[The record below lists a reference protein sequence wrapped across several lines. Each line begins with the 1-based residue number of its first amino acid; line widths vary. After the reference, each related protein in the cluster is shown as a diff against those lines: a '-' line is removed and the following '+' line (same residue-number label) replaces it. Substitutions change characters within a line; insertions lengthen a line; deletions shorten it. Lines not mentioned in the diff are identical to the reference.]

1 LRGLTSRRTIH
12 SVSATPKAI
21 SELRVQPAIAFG
33 GCAVRVL
40 GFDFE
45 ARVEQQLTL
54 SEIPDAMQRAVFVWI
69 DVEVHQCEG
78 ARALL
83 EALGLI
89 SGDLIDEA
97 LTNGPAT
104 KLARYDGYL
113 HFAVRDCRVVE
124 LAADPRTPETKP
136 APRELAADRLDCAVG
151 ARFLLSI
158 HRGPVAC
165 LEATRRV
172 YRHDF
177 ERFARSPSF
186 LVYEL
191 WDQLVEHYG
200 RVQEEFEDR
209 VEAVQRELRG
219 EVNDDDV
226 FSRVSELSADLL
238 NFRKL
243 VLPARA
249 VLSELSSRRSPYLS
263 ETTQRLL
270 GNVVGSVERVLQ
282 DVMVDRDILS
292 ESLNTYMSLVSH
304 RTNHVMKRL
313 TVVNVIFLPLTF
325 LCGVYGMNFDYLPEL
340 RWQYGYALFWL
351 FVASIVTA
359 IAWLSKRARLF

>member
-1 LRGLTSRRTIH
+1 MRL
-12 SVSATPKAI
+12 VSALP
-21 SELRVQPAIAFG
+21 PAIDQLFPRPPVVVED
-33 GCAVRVL
+33 CTVRVL

-45 ARVEQQLTL
+45 ARCEHALVL
-54 SEIPDAMQRAVFVWI
+54 SEVPAAMERGIFVWI
-69 DVEVHQCEG
+69 DIDVQHTEG
-78 ARALL
+78 AQRLL
-83 EALGLI
+83 CELGLI
-89 SGDLIDEA
+89 GADLIEEA
-97 LTNGPAT
+97 LTRGPET
-104 KLARYDGYL
+104 KIARYDGYL
-113 HFAVRDCRVVE
+113 HFAVRDCRLGE
-124 LAADPRTPETKP
+124 
-136 APRELAADRLDCAVG
+136 REFSADRLDCAMG
-151 ARFLLSI
+151 ARFLLSV
-158 HRGPVAC
+158 HRGQVGC
-165 LEATRRV
+165 LEATRKN

-191 WDQLVEHYG
+191 WDQLVEHYS
-200 RVQEEFEDR
+200 RVQQEFEDR

-219 EVNDDDV
+219 EVDDDQV

-249 VLSELSSRRSPYLS
+249 VLSDLSTRRSPYLS

-282 DVMVDRDILS
+282 DVLVDRDILS
-292 ESLNTYMSLVSH
+292 ESLNSYMSLVSH
-304 RTNHVMKRL
+304 RTNQVMKRL

-340 RWQYGYALFWL
+340 RWQYGYLVFWL
-351 FVASIVTA
+351 FVATIVA
-359 IAWLSKRARLF
+359 SIAWLSKRARLF

>member
-1 LRGLTSRRTIH
+1 MGL
-12 SVSATPKAI
+12 VSALPKVVG
-21 SELRVQPAIAFG
+21 ELYPRPPMVVEA
-33 GCAVRVL
+33 CSVRVL

-45 ARVEQQLTL
+45 SRCEHQLAL
-54 SEIPDAMQRAVFVWI
+54 AEVGAAMERGIFVWI
-69 DVEVHQCEG
+69 DVDVRHTEG
-78 ARALL
+78 AARLL
-83 EALGLI
+83 GELGMVSEELI
-89 SGDLIDEA
+89 EEA
-97 LTNGPAT
+97 LTRGPET
-104 KLARYDGYL
+104 KIARYDGYL
-113 HFAVRDCRVVE
+113 HFAVRDCRLGE
-124 LAADPRTPETKP
+124 REFAAE
-136 APRELAADRLDCAVG
+136 RLDCAMG
-151 ARFLLSI
+151 ARFLLSV
-158 HRGPVAC
+158 HRGPVGC
-165 LEATRRV
+165 LEATRKN

-200 RVQEEFEDR
+200 RVQQEFEDR

-219 EVNDDDV
+219 EVDDDRV
-226 FSRVSELSADLL
+226 FSRVSALSADLL

-249 VLSELSSRRSPYLS
+249 VLSDLSTRRSPYLS

-282 DVMVDRDILS
+282 DVLVDRDILA
-292 ESLNTYMSLVSH
+292 ESLNSYMSLVSH
-304 RTNHVMKRL
+304 RTNQVMKRL

-340 RWQYGYALFWL
+340 RWQYGYLLFWL
-351 FVASIVTA
+351 SVAAIVGT